1 MTKTKKVLI
10 GAVALVGLGLV
21 GIVLGGAD
29 DVEAVA
35 AVTVTSTTAVE
46 GTTSMVDPT
55 THHPGAATTTE
66 VQPTTTTGASAAMAE
81 VVEWIDGDTVT
92 TTAGVVRLIGI
103 DTPEAGAP
111 CSALATANAVR
122 LAPEDSYVF
131 LVPVEGRDDTDHY
144 DRLLRYVM
152 GGGTDVGYSQIVRG
166 LADARY
172 DSGEYGTHP
181 ERDRY
186 RQADFEHPDQTCG
199 PVTPAQAT
207 PTTPTTAAQGAG
219 CDPSYPDFCIP
230 LPPPDLDCA
239 DVNGSFFTV
248 VGSDPHGFDG
258 NNDGVGCES

>member
-55 THHPGAATTTE
+55 TTTQVPTTTE

-81 VVEWIDGDTVT
+81 VVEWIDGDTVA

-131 LVPVEGRDDTDHY
+131 LVPVEGRDDTDRY

-152 GGGTDVGYSQIVRG
+152 GSGTDVGYSQIVRG

-172 DSGEYGTHP
+172 DSGEYGTRP

-186 RQADFEHPDQTCG
+186 RRADSEHPDQTCG
-199 PVTPAQAT
+199 PVTRGS
-207 PTTPTTAAQGAG
+207 GA
-219 CDPSYPDFCIP
+219 S
-230 LPPPDLDCA
+230 CA
-239 DVNGSFFTV
+239 DHHSGTGS
-248 VGSDPHGFDG
+248 GL
-258 NNDGVGCES
+258 